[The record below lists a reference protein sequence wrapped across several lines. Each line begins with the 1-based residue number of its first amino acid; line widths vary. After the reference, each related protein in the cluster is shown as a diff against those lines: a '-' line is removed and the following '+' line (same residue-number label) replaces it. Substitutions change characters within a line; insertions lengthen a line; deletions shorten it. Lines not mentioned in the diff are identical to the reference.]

1 MDTATQN
8 LRLSPGFQDNVYAAV
23 RLSQAFDT
31 LSGIG
36 MELEPKA
43 GADTKHVGSAIWDT
57 GTAIQNNIVRDL
69 EARYANVPTDDI
81 RDFTDRIVSDLTT
94 YFEAIN
100 ENPSKQIM
108 ADSFIATFE
117 RAVSATSDET
127 PDKPPAETKNDT
139 GTVSTASAQSPAVL
153 FRTHLCVHL
162 LGDED
167 RTYSTFKIELT
178 GPRQLTRETVKLAV
192 EHIRHD
198 YWARPVSEHTPEI
211 YVAMLAKTLACY
223 GAIIQQP
230 DFSVEDA
237 AGRDSTV
244 TVMPRDN
251 YKS

>member
-1 MDTATQN
+1 MGTATQD

-23 RLSQAFDT
+23 RLSQAFDA

-43 GADTKHVGSAIWDT
+43 GANTKHIGSAIWDT
-57 GTAIQNNIVRDL
+57 GTTIQNAIVRDL
-69 EARYANVPTDDI
+69 DARYANVPTDDI
-81 RDFTDRIVSDLTT
+81 RDLTDRIVSDLTT
-94 YFEAIN
+94 YFEAMN

-127 PDKPPAETKNDT
+127 PDKPPAEAKDDT
-139 GTVSTASAQSPAVL
+139 GAVSTASTPSTAVL
-153 FRTHLCVHL
+153 FRAYLYVHL

-167 RTYSTFKIELT
+167 RTYSTFKVELT
-178 GPRQLTRETVKLAV
+178 GPRQLTREAVKLAIK
-192 EHIRHD
+192 HMRHN
-198 YWARPVSEHTPEI
+198 YWARPVSEHTPET
-211 YVAMLAKTLACY
+211 YVAMLADTLGCY

-230 DFSVEDA
+230 DFSIEDA

-244 TVMPRDN
+244 TTMPRNN